1 MKWAKMAYKSARAG
15 DSGGSAVSV
24 SHKLFAFCSGGA
36 VVLSAYGAQADP
48 VTFSGATATFFQ
60 TVLPGPWPPSA
71 MIDGIINAQDNGWA
85 IYRNDPALTDQTQS
99 ETALLTIAGRVQAGP
114 ENWTFTIIQPFIGG
128 GGGGHEI
135 GDFSLAFTTDR
146 SPSLT
151 SEQVPFTITSAMSL
165 NGATLTSLG
174 NGEVLASGF
183 RPLTDVYTITATSKS
198 MGPITGVFLNAIND
212 PNNGL
217 PTGGP
222 GRFDNGN
229 FVVGE
234 FEADVS
240 RPNGPDAPVPGPIL
254 GAGLPGL
261 ILASI
266 SLLGWWRRRQMA

>member
-1 MKWAKMAYKSARAG
+1 M
-15 DSGGSAVSV
+15 SV
-24 SHKLFAFCSGGA
+24 SHKLFAFCSGA
-36 VVLSAYGAQADP
+36 VVVLSAYGAQADP

-99 ETALLTIAGRVQAGP
+99 ETALLTIAGHGVMAGP
-114 ENWTFTIIQPFIGG
+114 ENWTFTIIQPFVGG
-128 GGGGHEI
+128 GAGGHEL
-135 GDFSLAFTTDR
+135 GDFSLAFTTDK

-151 SEQVPFTITSAMSL
+151 SQQIPFTITSATSL
-165 NGATLTSLG
+165 NGAILTSVGDGQL
-174 NGEVLASGF
+174 LASGV
-183 RPLTDVYTITATSKS
+183 RPITDVYVITASSKS
-198 MGPITGVFLNAIND
+198 MGPVSGIFLNAIND
-212 PNNGL
+212 PANGL

-234 FEADVS
+234 FTADVS
-240 RPNGPDAPVPGPIL
+240 RPNNPVDPVPGPIA

-261 ILASI
+261 ILASGG
-266 SLLGWWRRRQMA
+266 LLAWWRRRQKIA